1 MAEICIIVEIL
12 FIFTCSSLL
21 IQSIKKDNSSNY
33 LILRA
38 NESNF
43 TWERFL
49 SQTFIRPECHKT
61 MASAS
66 LVVVMTGQT
75 LKLI

>member
-1 MAEICIIVEIL
+1 MTEICIIVETL
-12 FIFTCSSLL
+12 FIFTCSLL
-21 IQSIKKDNSSNY
+21 IQSIKKENSSNY
-33 LILRA
+33 LIFRA

-49 SQTFIRPECHKT
+49 SQTFIHPECHKS
-61 MASAS
+61 MASAL